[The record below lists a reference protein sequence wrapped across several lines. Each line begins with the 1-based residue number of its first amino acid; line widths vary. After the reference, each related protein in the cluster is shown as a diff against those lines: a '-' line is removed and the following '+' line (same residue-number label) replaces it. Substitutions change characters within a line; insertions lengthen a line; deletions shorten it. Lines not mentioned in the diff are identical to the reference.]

1 MSFVSIDVS
10 SCNGKAHN
18 RKRWNAMQQIIKLQR
33 PWLITNYCVYSSK
46 IKLTSPIEL
55 KHNNCRRNP
64 SNSLGTS
71 TVDYLSLDG
80 SLLPLAG
87 IFLEWFSNQSLAH
100 KFINQLFAIYANFRL
115 LNWMYTQ
122 EKVSCY
128 HVRTVTYRENSNT
141 VKTPL
146 TGHRLFSGQLS
157 KSLDNCRKELEIKLL
172 LSGPPFGHPY

>member
-33 PWLITNYCVYSSK
+33 PAYTSK
-46 IKLTSPIEL
+46 IRLTSPIEL

-64 SNSLGTS
+64 SKSLGTS

-122 EKVSCY
+122 EKVSCF

-157 KSLDNCRKELEIKLL
+157 
-172 LSGPPFGHPY
+172 